1 VLTYNSQ
8 WKPFVDEEWGKY
20 KEEWM
25 SEHPNEKSSKTR
37 FTIMNEFIKEKYE
50 NETNEMKA

>member
-1 VLTYNSQ
+1 MRNGVSR
-8 WKPFVDEEWGKY
+8 
-20 KEEWM
+20 M
-25 SEHPNEKSSKTR
+25 SEHPNKKSPKTR